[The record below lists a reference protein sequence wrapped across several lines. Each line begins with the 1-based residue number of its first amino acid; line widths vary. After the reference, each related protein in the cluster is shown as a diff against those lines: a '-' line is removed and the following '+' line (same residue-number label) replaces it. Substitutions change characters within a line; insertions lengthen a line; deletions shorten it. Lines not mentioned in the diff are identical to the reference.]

1 MNMNDEKQLTAKW
14 DAIYQG
20 AGKAI
25 DWVTA
30 VRGNAPRLNTEAD
43 SLIYRLRRSRN
54 MAKNLSLATQRPMSV
69 GFFGLSQAGK
79 SYLISALAAGADGR
93 LKTSMSGK
101 TLDFIDHINPPGG
114 GKEATGLVTRF
125 SRKATKGT
133 QDYPV
138 ELHLFSEI
146 EIIKILANAYLY
158 DFNQEKIDF
167 ELDEDKVSRL
177 ITTLSTQRNATPVA
191 GITHDDV
198 VSLWDYLQRHAE
210 KSQKKL
216 ATTFWPKAIE
226 LAPYLTIAQRAKLF
240 AVLWGEIDELTAAY
254 QRFSTT
260 LSQLGHAPLVL
271 APLSAL
277 VKEQDGILV
286 QNDSIMNVDMLE
298 RLNTENDSQISVCP
312 VHTDRTDAPVRLSLA
327 ELTALTVELVV
338 PLLDAPSKVLFE
350 QVELLDFPGYRGRL
364 GVETMDDVRRQVN
377 DDSANPL
384 AQLILRGKVAYLFER
399 YTDNQEMNVLVVCTA
414 SNKQS
419 DVKEVGGVL
428 TEWIHNTQ
436 GKDAQTRAKRPSG
449 LIWAMTM
456 FDMRITN
463 SLTMNEALLRQS
475 WGKGGMIKMAML
487 ERFGQY
493 PWMSDWVNGDAFNNT
508 FLVRKP
514 GVPTPFIQISNG
526 KETVLNDD
534 SVSQLRLMKK
544 TFAEDE
550 TVQRYI
556 QQPDQ
561 AWDAMLSLNDG
572 GMQRLAD
579 YLETVALKS
588 LKLERINEQLQEVQR
603 DLIGHHLE
611 KWYQS
616 GGEEELLVKRRNAET
631 ILRFMQSRPYLQ
643 GALLDYLLPPRK
655 ALYDLYMQEKEVLD
669 TLNSADKKQ
678 ASPAPVSAFAAMEQP
693 TFDLLGDAPISL
705 VPQEDEAPKGHG
717 NEVAYPRKVMAL
729 WINHLRSLPDNS
741 TLLSYLGIDQEIM
754 VLLVDELITAINRL
768 GVEQRML
775 KTLAGTEAIAR
786 RDDLAEQQSSRV
798 HNVLGDFI
806 TWFNF
811 KDMGAERPDS
821 KINTGHKIFEKP
833 DSNSVQWGND
843 ERLVRLPTTPVNYT
857 FLFVFDWL
865 IALSAIITENAGHS
879 AGREISAEQNALLGQ
894 IIQTMKSSVVES

>member
-1 MNMNDEKQLTAKW
+1 MNMMDEKQLTAKW

-25 DWVTA
+25 DWVNA

-79 SYLISALAAGADGR
+79 SYLISALAAGQEGR
-93 LKTSMSGK
+93 LRTSMSGK

-125 SRKATKGT
+125 SRNATKGT
-133 QDYPV
+133 QAFPV

-146 EIIKILANAYLY
+146 EIVKILANAYLY

-167 ELDEDKVSRL
+167 ELDEEKISRL
-177 ITTLSTQRNATPVA
+177 IKSLSTQRSATPVA

-216 ATTFWPKAIE
+216 ATTYWPKAIE
-226 LAPYLTIAQRAKLF
+226 LAPYLSIAQRAKLF
-240 AVLWGEIDELTAAY
+240 SVLWGDIAELTSAY

-260 LSQLGHAPLVL
+260 LASLGNAPLVL
-271 APLSAL
+271 APLSSL
-277 VKEQDGILV
+277 VKEQDGVLV

-298 RLNTENDSQISVCP
+298 RLNTANDSQISICP
-312 VHTDRTDAPVRLSLA
+312 VHGDRIDTPVTLSLA

-338 PLLDAPSKVLFE
+338 PLLDAPSKTLFE

-364 GVETMDDVRRQVN
+364 GVETMADVRRQVN

-419 DVKEVGGVL
+419 DVKEVGAVL
-428 TEWIHNTQ
+428 TEWINNTQ

-493 PWMSDWVNGDAFNNT
+493 EWMSSDWINGEAFNNT

-526 KETVLNDD
+526 KETVLNED
-534 SVSQLRLMKK
+534 SVSQLHLMKK

-556 QQPDQ
+556 REPDQ

-588 LKLERINEQLQEVQR
+588 LKLERISEQLQEIQR

-616 GGEEELLVKRRNAET
+616 GGEEELQVKRRNAAT

-643 GALLDYLLPPRK
+643 GALLDYLLPSRK
-655 ALYDLYMQEKEVLD
+655 SLYDLYMQEKEVVD
-669 TLNSADKKQ
+669 TLSDNKKATQ
-678 ASPAPVSAFAAMEQP
+678 APVSAFAAMEQP
-693 TFDLLGDAPISL
+693 TFDLFSDAPISL
-705 VPQEDEAPKGHG
+705 VPEEDEAPKGHG
-717 NEVAYPRKVMAL
+717 NEVTYPKKVMAL
-729 WINHLRSLPDNS
+729 WINHLRSLPDNN
-741 TLLSYLGIDQEIM
+741 TLLTYLGIDQEIM

-798 HNVLGDFI
+798 YNVLGDFI

-811 KDMGAERPDS
+811 KDNGVEKPDS
-821 KINTGHKIFEKP
+821 KINVGHKIFERP
-833 DSNSVQWGND
+833 DNTSVQWGDD
-843 ERLVRLPTTPVNYT
+843 ERLVRLPTNPVNYT
-857 FLFVFDWL
+857 LLFVIDWL
-865 IALSAIITENAGHS
+865 IALSAVITENAGHS
-879 AGREISAEQNALLGQ
+879 AGREISAEQNAQLGQ